1 MLFTKSRI
9 VHDLNIKIDN
19 ESIDEIE
26 KTKCLGVIIDNKL
39 NWNEHIAYIAG
50 KLSRDIGMIIKAR
63 HYLNKDA

>member
-19 ESIDEIE
+19 ASIDEIE